1 MSLAYSEI
9 GLALLIRL
17 LIEIYGWAALS
28 QFVLILIMALFD
40 DVAWFDFLNF
50 GSFLEKVNW
59 SPAVGQFNGNW
70 SFGICLIVFWKLEIL
85 SQTFQLFQLVFKLIA
100 FVK

>member
-1 MSLAYSEI
+1 MINIFTGIMSLAYSEI

-40 DVAWFDFLNF
+40 DVA
-50 GSFLEKVNW
+50 
-59 SPAVGQFNGNW
+59 
-70 SFGICLIVFWKLEIL
+70 
-85 SQTFQLFQLVFKLIA
+85 
-100 FVK
+100 